1 MSHTGLREI
10 STRNYVKAGF
20 RSTGWAAGG
29 KAIIEA
35 QSRGI
40 YHTANASFLSVGQ
53 FIFSEENAKD
63 GGFDGG
69 V

>member
-1 MSHTGLREI
+1 METME
-10 STRNYVKAGF
+10 TF

-40 YHTANASFLSVGQ
+40 FHTANASFLSVGQ

-63 GGFDGG
+63 GVFHGD